1 MGEPGLIEIVRVR
14 TALVRRLRTI
24 GAAVAVVGAVAV
36 LTSCSQA
43 GLTPASPATA
53 TGAVVDPSIPSASPT
68 EVVTPSESTPNES
81 TPTGST
87 PTEGVPTA
95 AAATVPAAA
104 PAEARA
110 AVVPFITTADWDAKA
125 QALDVSAIV
134 PTVREGGG
142 TCTVTLTQGATTRT
156 ATSTGVAA
164 STYTGCQA
172 VAVTGL
178 ATGTWQVR
186 VRYASD
192 KAVGA
197 SAVRTVQ
204 VG

>member
-1 MGEPGLIEIVRVR
+1 MGEPGLVEIVRVR
-14 TALVRRLRTI
+14 SALVRRLRTI

-43 GLTPASPATA
+43 GLKPAPPATA
-53 TGAVVDPSIPSASPT
+53 TGAVVDPSIPSTSPT
-68 EVVTPSESTPNES
+68 EVVTPSESTP
-81 TPTGST
+81 TGST
-87 PTEGVPTA
+87 PTESATAA

-104 PAEARA
+104 PAEART

-134 PTVREGGG
+134 PTVTEGGG

-172 VAVTGL
+172 VAVTSL

>member
-1 MGEPGLIEIVRVR
+1 MGEPGLVEIVRVR
-14 TALVRRLRTI
+14 AALVRRLRTA
-24 GAAVAVVGAVAV
+24 GAAVAVIGAVAV
-36 LTSCSQA
+36 LTSCS
-43 GLTPASPATA
+43 PAQPKPATQA
-53 TGAVVDPSIPSASPT
+53 TPTGAVVDPSIPSASPT
-68 EVVTPSESTPNES
+68 QVVTPPES
-81 TPTGST
+81 TPT
-87 PTEGVPTA
+87 EAVPTA
-95 AAATVPAAA
+95 TATTGPTTA
-104 PAEARA
+104 PAGDRT

-134 PTVREGGG
+134 PSVAEGGG
-142 TCTVTLTQGATTRT
+142 TCTITLTMGSTVRT
-156 ATSTGVAA
+156 ATSAGVAA

-178 ATGTWQVR
+178 AAGPWQVR
-186 VRYASD
+186 VRYASE

>member
-1 MGEPGLIEIVRVR
+1 MGEPGLVEIVRVR
-14 TALVRRLRTI
+14 TVLVRRLRSV
-24 GAAVAVVGAVAV
+24 GAAVAVIGAVAV

-43 GLTPASPATA
+43 GLEPAAPATA
-53 TGAVVDPSIPSASPT
+53 TGAVVDPSIPSAAPT
-68 EVVTPSESTPNES
+68 DVS
-81 TPTGST
+81 TPTAS
-87 PTEGVPTA
+87 
-95 AAATVPAAA
+95 A
-104 PAEARA
+104 PAEAESAAPAATAPATAAAEART

-125 QALDVSAIV
+125 KALDVSAIV
-134 PTVREGGG
+134 PNVREGGG
-142 TCTVTLTQGATTRT
+142 TCTVTLTQGSTVRT
-156 ATSTGVAA
+156 ATSGGVAA

-186 VRYASD
+186 VGYASE